1 MPVVYDASVVA
12 AWRLRDEQNSAAAT
26 TVAIQLTTERGIVP
40 GNFWYEIRN
49 VLVRAERQ
57 GRIHQDGTDR
67 FIERLDALVEPD
79 LNHNEAATIE
89 LARRHGLSFYDAAY
103 LETALRRQADL
114 ATFDRALAAA
124 VRAEGIR
131 NPAEEALG
139 EEV

>member
-1 MPVVYDASVVA
+1 M
-12 AWRLRDEQNSAAAT
+12 
-26 TVAIQLTTERGIVP
+26 
-40 GNFWYEIRN
+40 
-49 VLVRAERQ
+49 LVRAERQ

>member
-12 AWRLRDEQNSAAAT
+12 AWRLRDEANNAAAT
-26 TVAIQLTTERGIVP
+26 TVAMQLADERGIVP

-57 GRIHQDGTDR
+57 GRIQEDASDR

-79 LNHNEAATIE
+79 RNHDEAVALQ
-89 LARRHGLSFYDAAY
+89 LARLHGLSFYGAAY

>member
-1 MPVVYDASVVA
+1 M
-12 AWRLRDEQNSAAAT
+12 
-26 TVAIQLTTERGIVP
+26 QLADERGIVP

-57 GRIHQDGTDR
+57 GRIQEDASDR

-79 LNHNEAATIE
+79 RNHDEAVALQ
-89 LARRHGLSFYDAAY
+89 LARLHGLSFYGAAY